1 MSHDPVWDVIR
12 STSTP
17 GSVSNEVGSITLNS
31 DGTISVSGSYTSD
44 LNSDQ
49 TAAINGGGFTKVF
62 AGGYGMYAAQRSN
75 GSLLV
80 LGYATNDSEE
90 LRSGQQLVSSNIS
103 HDRFIY

>member
-1 MSHDPVWDVIR
+1 MSHDPIWDVIR

-17 GSVSNEVGSITLNS
+17 GSVANEVGSITLNS

-80 LGYATNDSEE
+80 LGYQTNASEE
-90 LRSGQQLVSSNIS
+90 QSTVQ
-103 HDRFIY
+103 